1 MGSKLKKSLVNCL
14 SPIYIFSWFP
24 CSETEQ
30 NLTASSSAYK
40 LRKPC
45 NVEECV
51 TSPSRSFP
59 PVTFKPPSDLKA
71 TSRLSRICI
80 LDYQLNF
87 PAWSTEGS
95 NANCISPKSRNP
107 KDLYKAFSPSCGYLE
122 FMPHIPCQFPVHSF
136 PCRIGMR
143 QAVAKSSSN
152 LATLWWKTANVHQLD
167 DQDML
172 PPHPG
177 QFNAF

>member
-40 LRKPC
+40 LCKPC

-71 TSRLSRICI
+71 TSRLSRFCI

-152 LATLWWKTANVHQLD
+152 LATLW
-167 DQDML
+167 
-172 PPHPG
+172 
-177 QFNAF
+177 